1 MAVWSWGGVGGGDF
15 PSPLMAI
22 LSGAMYNKETPF
34 GLTKLV
40 LTLVLLNSDI
50 PCFANSVDPYQLAF
64 SEAN

>member
-1 MAVWSWGGVGGGDF
+1 MAVWSRDL

-34 GLTKLV
+34 GLAKLA
-40 LTLVLLNSDI
+40 LTLVLLNPDI
-50 PCFANSVDPYQLAF
+50 PCFANCVDPFQLAF